1 MSKRWF
7 SRSIAASLLCLF
19 SPVQN
24 FADAGSVP
32 AHRAAWNEEEL
43 EFLATARER
52 EKLRELT
59 GESEREMF
67 IQGFWQ
73 ARDPYPQTPRNE
85 LREQWESRMQVMHQR
100 WGSLQDDRSRVVLL
114 QGEATTAFVA
124 SCPETGTFEVW
135 VYEPRYRAK
144 YRTVLVFQ
152 EDGTGSPARLWQP
165 GPGAVDLAAAATEA
179 CTHREK
185 LAEEAKWIRWA
196 GAESYKAM
204 MERALAKP
212 RPREWISSF
221 QPIAVDAPSQGAS
234 FNAGLYVDYAG
245 RMQDKV
251 VVRVLLAVAPESLPQ
266 GQAVPV
272 RNQHEFLLAGQVLAG
287 NGAPESFL
295 YRFRARPRAAAA
307 GPQAIP
313 LTFERYLAPGRYQ
326 LRVKLEHLPTQS
338 YFLGEK
344 EIEVP
349 EVQVAKAVPGPE
361 PTPAASATPA
371 GTSPEAAT
379 VVPSAM
385 RSPALAPAAAEPPE
399 LTRLYAEADATLSAD
414 RPGLRLL
421 VPPGAL
427 LTGNVRFAARVD
439 YAPGLPQDQQIR
451 KVAFSLDGKRLLVR
465 NHPPYEMAVDLGP
478 LPRPQ
483 RLRVDGLGAGGEV
496 LATDEVPI
504 NTGAQQFR
512 VRLLEP
518 RQGVAYRDS
527 LRALA
532 TVEAPEGAKVERV
545 ELYLGEDLIATL
557 YQPPYALPVAL
568 EQRGEVGYLRAV
580 AYLAGGGA
588 AEDVVLLNV
597 PDPPDKLDVHLVEL
611 YTTVVDKAGR
621 PVTTGFGP
629 DKITVLEDGVRQSVR
644 QVEHVGDNPVRL
656 VTLIDTSGSMRGQ
669 MDATRQAA
677 LGFLRRTLRP
687 RDQAAVITFNT
698 SPEVSVPLTNDLS
711 MLEEGL
717 TGLLAEDETSLY
729 DSLVYS
735 LYYLTGA
742 RGQRAV
748 LLLSDGLDR
757 SSRYTFEQAVECA
770 RRAGITV
777 YAIGLNLP
785 EGPGGEPAQKLKQ
798 LAEVTGGQSFFAAG
812 TGDLEGVY
820 AAIEK
825 DLRSQY
831 RIAYQSAN
839 TAPNGPFR
847 TVQVKVAQSG
857 LDARTISGYYP

>member
-1 MSKRWF
+1 M
-7 SRSIAASLLCLF
+7 
-19 SPVQN
+19 
-24 FADAGSVP
+24 
-32 AHRAAWNEEEL
+32 

-52 EKLRELT
+52 EKFRELT

-73 ARDPYPQTPRNE
+73 ARDPFPQTPRNE

-100 WGSLQDDRSRVVLL
+100 WGSLQDDRSRVFLL
-114 QGEATTAFVA
+114 QGDPTTAFAA
-124 SCPETGTFEVW
+124 SCPESGTFEVW
-135 VYEPRYRAK
+135 VYEPRFRTK

-152 EDGTGSPARLWQP
+152 EDGTGAPAHLWQP
-165 GPGAVDLAAAATEA
+165 GPGAADLSTVATGA
-179 CTHREK
+179 CTNGDQF
-185 LAEEAKWIRWA
+185 AEEAKWIRWA
-196 GAESYKAM
+196 GVDSYKALV
-204 MERALAKP
+204 ERALAKP

-221 QPIAVDAPSQGAS
+221 QPVTVDGPQQGTS
-234 FNAGLYVDYAG
+234 FDAGLYVDFAG
-245 RMQDKV
+245 RLQDKV

-266 GQAVPV
+266 GQAVSV
-272 RNQHEFLLAGQVLAG
+272 RSQHEFLLAGQVLADTG
-287 NGAPESFL
+287 TPESFL
-295 YRFRARPRAAAA
+295 YRFRARPRVAAA
-307 GPQAIP
+307 GRQAIP

-326 LRVKLEHLPTQS
+326 LRVKLEHLPSKS
-338 YFLGEK
+338 YFLGER

-349 EVQVAKAVPGPE
+349 EVQVAKAAPAPPAPPE
-361 PTPAASATPA
+361 NA
-371 GTSPEAAT
+371 
-379 VVPSAM
+379 VVPASL
-385 RSPALAPAAAEPPE
+385 PAQVQTPPPAAEPPE
-399 LTRLYAEADATLSAD
+399 LTRLYADADAELAAS

-439 YAPGLPQDQQIR
+439 YAPGVPQDQQIR

-465 NHPPYEMAVDLGP
+465 NNPPYEMAVDLGP

-483 RLRVDGLGAGGEV
+483 RLRVEGLGAGGEV

-512 VRLLEP
+512 VRLREP

-527 LRALA
+527 LRAVA

-545 ELYLGEDLIATL
+545 ELYLGEDLLATL
-557 YQPPYALPVAL
+557 YQPPYALPIAL
-568 EQRGEVGYLRAV
+568 DQPGEIGYVRAV

-588 AEDVVLLNV
+588 AEDVVMLNV
-597 PDPPDKLDVHLVEL
+597 PDPPDKLDVHMVEL
-611 YTTVVDKAGR
+611 FTTIVDNAGR
-621 PVTTGFGP
+621 PVTAGFGP
-629 DKITVLEDGVRQSVR
+629 DKLTVLEDGVRQTVR
-644 QVEHVGDNPVRL
+644 QVDHVGDTPVRL

-677 LGFLRRTLRP
+677 LGFLRHTLRP
-687 RDQAAVITFNT
+687 RDQAGVITFNT
-698 SPEVSVPLTNDLS
+698 SPQVAVPLTNDLS

-717 TGLLAEDETSLY
+717 TGLLAEDDTSLY
-729 DSLVYS
+729 DSLVYA

-748 LLLSDGLDR
+748 LLLSDGIDR
-757 SSRYTFEQAVECA
+757 SSRYTFEQTVECA

-777 YAIGLNLP
+777 YTIGLNLP
-785 EGPGGEPAQKLKQ
+785 DGPNGEPAHKLKQ
-798 LAEVTGGQSFFAAG
+798 LAEVTGGQSFLAAG
-812 TGDLEGVY
+812 TGELDAVY

-831 RIAYQSAN
+831 RIAYQSTN
-839 TAPNGPFR
+839 TAPDGPFR
-847 TVQVKVAQSG
+847 TVQVKVAQNG